1 MLPSIIF
8 ALALF
13 VSYSVA
19 AVPPRRREPLHIPVL
34 RRQNVRRSGTADL
47 DRIAASAQA
56 TKQKFGIT
64 SSSLSRRAQTTDIG
78 ITNQEQDTSY
88 FAQVSVGT
96 PPQNFDLV
104 LDTGSSDLWFATV
117 GCVGCSQ
124 GTPLLQ
130 PTQSTSIQ
138 ASSQRI
144 SLSYGS
150 GNATGTLMQDTVSM
164 GPFTVNPQTFV
175 AVDGVSNGLID
186 GQLSGIMGLAFQG
199 IANTG
204 ALPFWQALINQNQ
217 LTNPEFSFFITRFLD
232 DPTAQT
238 EEPGGVLTLGGTN
251 STFFQ
256 GNIDFQPFTL
266 TGSTGGFWLQNV
278 ASVSVDSKT
287 VPIGNSNSAAI
298 DTGTTLIGA
307 PTAAVNGIWGAVKG
321 AVPLSGQMAGFFS
334 FPCNAQ
340 LAISISFGGPSWPIS
355 IEDLNLGTVG
365 AGNSQCLGAIFD
377 IELGTGPG
385 QAAGTPTWIVGDTF
399 LKNVYSV
406 FRAQPPAVGFAQ
418 LSAAAGG
425 SSGTPGPVGTAKVTG
440 SFPTPS
446 GSSNLAQ
453 RQLVPFGITGIVVTS
468 ALSLL
473 TTVFMLAA

>member
-8 ALALF
+8 PLALF

-19 AVPPRRREPLHIPVL
+19 AAPPRHREPLHIPVL
-34 RRQNVRRSGTADL
+34 RRQNARRSGTADL

-56 TKQKFGIT
+56 TKDKFRLT

-78 ITNQEQDTSY
+78 ITNQGQDTSY

-104 LDTGSSDLWFATV
+104 LDTGSSDLWFATAS
-117 GCVGCSQ
+117 CVSCSQ

-130 PTQSTSIQ
+130 PTRSTTIQ

-150 GNATGTLMQDTVSM
+150 GNATGIVMQDTVSM
-164 GPFTVNPQTFV
+164 GPFTVNPQVFI
-175 AVDGVSNGLID
+175 AVDQVSDGLID

-199 IANTG
+199 IANSG
-204 ALPFWQALINQNQ
+204 ALPFWQALLNQNQ
-217 LTNPEFSFFITRFLD
+217 LTNPEFSFFITRFLN
-232 DPTAQT
+232 DPTAQS

-256 GNIDFQPFTL
+256 GNIDFQPST
-266 TGSTGGFWLQNV
+266 STGGFWLQSV
-278 ASVSVDSKT
+278 AGVSVDGKT
-287 VPIGNSNSAAI
+287 VSIGNAVTAAI

-307 PTAAVNGIWGAVKG
+307 PTAAVNGIWSAVKG
-321 AVPLSGQMAGFFS
+321 AVPLSGQMAGFWS
-334 FPCNAQ
+334 FPCSTQ
-340 LAISISFGGPSWPIS
+340 VTVSISFGGPSWPIS
-355 IEDLNLGTVG
+355 IDDLNLGTVG

-385 QAAGTPTWIVGDTF
+385 QAAGTPEWIVGDTF

-406 FRAQPPAVGFAQ
+406 FRAQPPSVGFAQ

-425 SSGTPGPVGTAKVTG
+425 SSGTPGPVGTAKLTG
-440 SFPTPS
+440 SLPTPTG
-446 GSSNLAQ
+446 GSNSAQ
-453 RQLVPFGITGIVVTS
+453 RQLVPFGNTGIVVAS

-473 TTVFMLAA
+473 TTVFVLAA